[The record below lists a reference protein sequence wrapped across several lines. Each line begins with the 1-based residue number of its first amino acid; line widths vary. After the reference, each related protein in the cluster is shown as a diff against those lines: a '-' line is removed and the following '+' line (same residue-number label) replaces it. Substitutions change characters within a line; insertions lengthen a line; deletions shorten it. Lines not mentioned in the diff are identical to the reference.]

1 MGHETFC
8 LEYVENSDSNHIYV
22 TDSSYD
28 SEEESVKCKFFKDT
42 DTDDVYIY
50 VILEDSGLDTD
61 NLSSLTK
68 KKWLSIGDDNK
79 LELIENMTSSLNVK
93 TF

>member
-1 MGHETFC
+1 M
-8 LEYVENSDSNHIYV
+8 

-28 SEEESVKCKFFKDT
+28 SEKESVKCEIFQRH

-68 KKWLSIGDDNK
+68 NKVWLSIGDDNK
-79 LELIENMTSSLNVK
+79 LELIENNIIVK
-93 TF
+93 CKKHFK